1 MSKINTQQTMNL
13 EIFSKTMKNKRI
25 QTKRILA

>member
-25 QTKRILA
+25 QTKQILA